1 MQRFCN
7 FFNKIVKV
15 CNIILIIGRNRKQKA
30 HKSSCPNPA
39 INSNKRGKELWIRG
53 AQVQAKAKHS
63 PAEAKEV
70 PKAKGQNPRMPKQQ
84 EFNFISP
91 NTCMT
96 TAPSAQTIL
105 PSARPAPGRGTPR
118 PAQAART

>member
-15 CNIILIIGRNRKQKA
+15 CNIILIIGPNRKQKA

-39 INSNKRGKELWIRG
+39 INSNKRGKELWIRA
-53 AQVQAKAKHS
+53 AQVQAKAKRS
-63 PAEAKEV
+63 PAAAKQV
-70 PKAKGQNPRMPKQQ
+70 PKAKPQNPRMLKQQ
-84 EFNFISP
+84 EFNFIGR

-96 TAPSAQTIL
+96 TAPSAPPTH
-105 PSARPAPGRGTPR
+105 T
-118 PAQAART
+118 